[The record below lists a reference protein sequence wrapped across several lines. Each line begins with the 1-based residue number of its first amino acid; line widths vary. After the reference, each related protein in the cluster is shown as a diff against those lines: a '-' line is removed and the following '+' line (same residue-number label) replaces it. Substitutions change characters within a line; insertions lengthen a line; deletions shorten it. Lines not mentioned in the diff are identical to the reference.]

1 MKKIPVALQLYSV
14 REDMKADFRGT
25 LEKVKE
31 MGYDGVEFAG
41 LFEKT
46 GEEVKAIC
54 EKVGITPISAH
65 VPYKSMIEDLSLIET
80 YATIGCKY
88 IAIPSLRNETFVGG
102 ELYEEVKEGIKKI
115 AAKAKEFGIT
125 LLYHNHDFEF
135 EKLDGE
141 YKLDILYSDLSADV
155 LQTQLDTCWVNIGG
169 EVPADYII
177 KYAGRTPVVHLKD
190 FVGSKAENMYGLIS
204 EEGSE
209 NKKAETEK
217 FDFRP
222 VGYGVQDFKA
232 ILAASEKAGAEWV
245 VVEMDKP
252 ALDKTP
258 MECAKMSIDYLKTIN

>member
-1 MKKIPVALQLYSV
+1 MKKFPVAIQLYSV
-14 REDMKADFRGT
+14 RDAMKEDFAGT
-25 LEKVKE
+25 IAKIKE

-177 KYAGRTPVVHLKD
+177 KYAGRTPVILRILSAQKPRICTAL
-190 FVGSKAENMYGLIS
+190 SAKRAAKIKRQKPKNSIS
-204 EEGSE
+204 
-209 NKKAETEK
+209 
-217 FDFRP
+217 
-222 VGYGVQDFKA
+222 
-232 ILAASEKAGAEWV
+232 
-245 VVEMDKP
+245 
-252 ALDKTP
+252 AL
-258 MECAKMSIDYLKTIN
+258 